1 MDKKGIKEKAVE
13 TIKKLLKLRG
23 IDTYKIVVFGS
34 YAKGIPK
41 KDSDLDIIVVSKDF
55 EDKDI
60 FKRVELVNGIHSELV
75 DIIRLPVDLL
85 YYSVSEW
92 KKGNSLILSS
102 VKH

>member
-1 MDKKGIKEKAVE
+1 MDKRIKEKTVE
-13 TIKKLLKLRG
+13 TIKTLLRRRG

-34 YAKGIPK
+34 YAKSTPK
-41 KDSDLDIIVVSKDF
+41 KDSDMDIIVVSKKF
-55 EDKDI
+55 EGKDI
-60 FKRVELVNGIHSELV
+60 FKRVELVNGVHSELV
-75 DIIRLPVDLL
+75 DIIKLPMDLL